1 MLEHSDLRAEIA
13 IFLMASS
20 EMRMG
25 GLVCLIDED
34 IQLVLMKRQA
44 KKLVSAHVVV

>member
-1 MLEHSDLRAEIA
+1 MLEHSDLRAEIP
-13 IFLMASS
+13 IFFMASN

-25 GLVCLIDED
+25 GLVCLTDED

-44 KKLVSAHVVV
+44 KN